1 MPATVD
7 AMATLADHGL
17 TDVITVP
24 WYFSGGDP
32 SDPVHQEDSLR
43 WFADTVI
50 HPLRDLEVAP

>member
-7 AMATLADHGL
+7 AMVELAELGL

-32 SDPVHQEDSLR
+32 DDPQHQLDAIA
-43 WFADTVI
+43 WFAETII
-50 HPLRDLEVAP
+50 HPIHDLEVAP